1 MQKFLHDKYADGCV
15 KESALERLW
24 FFCAQAMCGQDWLD
38 VEPFFDDVE
47 KDITNETRYRTALEQ
62 IINMP
67 EYAGISMQQL
77 AHNALVLV
85 PSDGERDN

>member
-1 MQKFLHDKYADGCV
+1 MDGCV

-38 VEPFFDDVE
+38 VE
-47 KDITNETRYRTALEQ
+47 KDIANETRYKTALEQ

-67 EYAGISMQQL
+67 DYAGKSMQQL
-77 AHNALVLV
+77 AHDALVLV
-85 PSDGERDN
+85 PSDGERND

>member
-1 MQKFLHDKYADGCV
+1 
-15 KESALERLW
+15 
-24 FFCAQAMCGQDWLD
+24 MCGQDWLD